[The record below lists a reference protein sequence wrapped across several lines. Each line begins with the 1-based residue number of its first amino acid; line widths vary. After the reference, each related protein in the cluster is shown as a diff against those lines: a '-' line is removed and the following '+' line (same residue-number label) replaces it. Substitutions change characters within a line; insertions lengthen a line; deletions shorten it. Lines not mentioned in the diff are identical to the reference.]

1 MVGKRSMIAVVAVV
15 ALAYA
20 VTPYIVLWRLASA
33 LRDGDART
41 LEALIDWN
49 SVRDGL
55 KEDVADGIVG
65 LPEDATATTQ
75 LAANTL
81 PPFGAS
87 FISGIAGSV
96 IDRDVTPQHLV
107 ALIRQLAPA
116 EPTAVGPLTLMKS
129 LAGVDH
135 AFFDGPA
142 SFTLRIRCAGQEAD
156 DTPLRVRMEMHD
168 GAWRVMRAWIPQ
180 DLIERANART

>member
-1 MVGKRSMIAVVAVV
+1 MVGKRLMIVAVV
-15 ALAYA
+15 FLTVAYA
-20 VTPYIVLWRLASA
+20 VTPYIALWRLASA
-33 LRDGDART
+33 LREGDART
-41 LEALIDWN
+41 LEAMIDWD

-65 LPEDATATTQ
+65 LPDDATATTQ
-75 LAANTL
+75 VAANTL

-116 EPTAVGPLTLMKS
+116 EPAAIGPVKLMAA
-129 LAGVDH
+129 LGGVDH
-135 AFFDGPA
+135 AFFDSPT
-142 SFTLRIRCAGQEAD
+142 SFTLRMHCAGQDPQDE
-156 DTPLRVRMEMHD
+156 PLRVRMEMHD